1 MPAQSTLYFQ
11 SLASS
16 LTFFGAYARSLATIS
31 LQAKSVAAFESEHS
45 QTPSTLRPS
54 FGSKALGRWMVTCLL
69 PLPPTA
75 GTSCTRGVTPPGL
88 GAPPSFLG
96 LLVLCWLK
104 IFSHGTP
111 SFFASSKAV
120 KKRFQSTPAGM
131 ASPPM
136 AGSYLG

>member
-1 MPAQSTLYFQ
+1 MSFQ
-11 SLASS
+11 SRASS
-16 LTFFGAYARSLATIS
+16 LTFCGACARSLATIS

-45 QTPSTLRPS
+45 PTPSTLRPS

-75 GTSCTRGVTPPGL
+75 GSSCTRGVTPPGL
-88 GAPPSFLG
+88 GAPPRFLG
-96 LLVLCWLK
+96 FWVLCWLK
-104 IFSHGTP
+104 IFFHGTP

-131 ASPPM
+131 AKGPPM
-136 AGSYLG
+136 AGAYLG